1 MGTTLLSR
9 HNAARRSIGR
19 ALSFPALIVT
29 ALAAACGGDGLT
41 STASVENVTRV
52 YSVFAVSGTSNALP
66 SAYSY
71 TTESLV
77 RPQVLSSGGIN
88 FDLAFDITTDGKV
101 RLLPAKYVV
110 PLPPAGSPTIGLQKM
125 TAAFAQLERAPVNGY
140 TSDSAVTASV
150 GETYTLELRNSGCIY
165 GEYYYAKVS
174 VDSIILPERRL
185 VVRSLVNRNC
195 GFRGLTDGIPKN

>member
-9 HNAARRSIGR
+9 HTAARRLTRR

-29 ALAAACGGDGLT
+29 ALTAACGGTGLT

-52 YSVFAVSGTSNALP
+52 YSVFAVTGTSNALP

-88 FDLAFDITTDGKV
+88 FDLAFDLTADGKA

-110 PLPPAGSPTIGLQKM
+110 PLPPAGSPIIGVQKM
-125 TAAFAQLERAPVNGY
+125 AGTFAQLERAPTNGY
-140 TSDSAVTASV
+140 TADSAVTASA

-165 GEYYYAKVS
+165 GEYYYAKLS
-174 VDSIILPERRL
+174 IDSIIVPERRL